1 MRNKVVLK
9 KLLSSWYQPVIAV
22 LSRFGQ
28 GTFVSE
34 IGELSQLHQFD
45 IWSQECPRTTKCLP
59 SAQACSTLN
68 NIFLNFKSFPLLK
81 EKTLRLKIWF
91 NNCERLSLIKCALFG
106 LLAGRSTLDR
116 EADLQKSNL
125 DPCGAPG
132 PDQPHRWSRWK
143 KDLWSKLLRKKILV
157 EGQTVQSLQV
167 WRPDVAPKR

>member
-68 NIFLNFKSFPLLK
+68 KIFLNLNLFSWWWRKHCSSKSDLIIVSVSPWLSVHCLGSSQTVPLLIEK
-81 EKTLRLKIWF
+81 LTCRRVTWTPVAPPRPTSPPITMEKTSLKQIVEKE
-91 NNCERLSLIKCALFG
+91 NFG
-106 LLAGRSTLDR
+106 
-116 EADLQKSNL
+116 
-125 DPCGAPG
+125 
-132 PDQPHRWSRWK
+132 
-143 KDLWSKLLRKKILV
+143 
-157 EGQTVQSLQV
+157 
-167 WRPDVAPKR
+167 WRPDSAKLAGLVARCGS